1 MISEILQQN
10 ALAISNYYFI
20 VIHYILIFLQI
31 SEVKHDPT
39 EANCDF
45 LIDIL
50 KVRILRRVWDKIFR
64 DMKICLKYSIILT
77 PW

>member
-10 ALAISNYYFI
+10 AVAISNYCFI
-20 VIHYILIFLQI
+20 IIKNILIVLQI

-39 EANCDF
+39 EANGNF

-50 KVRILRRVWDKIFR
+50 KVRILRKVWDKILR
-64 DMKICLKYSIILT
+64 DMKICLKYSVILT
-77 PW
+77 P